1 MAAIKLSNAI
11 AEFLL
16 KKQFFTEHTIMNKM
30 TDGLLFLLPLTLTHI
45 ELRYSG
51 AIVCGFATIAA
62 VQEGYYIRIGREI

>member
-1 MAAIKLSNAI
+1 
-11 AEFLL
+11 
-16 KKQFFTEHTIMNKM
+16 MNKM
-30 TDGLLFLLPLTLTHI
+30 TDGLLFLLPLTLMHI